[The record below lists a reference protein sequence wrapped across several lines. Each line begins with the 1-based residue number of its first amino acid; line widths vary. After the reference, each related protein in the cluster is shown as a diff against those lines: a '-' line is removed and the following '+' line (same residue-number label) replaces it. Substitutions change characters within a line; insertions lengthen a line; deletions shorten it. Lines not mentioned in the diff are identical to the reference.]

1 MIQKQENGKQILG
14 QAVLICFCVY
24 FLMCDILV
32 SMIPGKYSPDFG
44 NLERLICYS
53 FLGLI
58 LASIPNAS
66 RKKSLSFLA
75 FFWVW
80 MIVIRLAIQQLTEAM
95 TVEILRVGIMC
106 AVFYLTS
113 TLDAKGKQHLADVFC
128 GILFPVLTVLAIL
141 GLLVS
146 TNVIPSFRIGDAE
159 ILLVVHPYGSGTAIY
174 VSFLGINKNVT
185 ATWFMVALWLAVGQF
200 FRTRRKWLRVLLGL
214 FAVLMYATMSLQ
226 YCRFVNIACAVGAG
240 MLAVLLVKDRLKI
253 PKTAVRKMAV
263 GLIAVVV
270 MFGCYKGCNLWGEL
284 LNQFAGPD
292 MLKNAHMIGYS
303 SIQEEQAEE
312 VEAETVAE
320 TEAEP
325 VAETEAEP
333 AAETGA
339 EPVAETEAEP
349 AAETEAEPVA
359 ETEAEPAT
367 EAETEPVTETEAE
380 PETEPETQPTT
391 ESNAGAD
398 ELSKLI
404 GDATGVGDG
413 RNFFKDLVSLTG
425 RTDIWVAALRVI
437 FRRKK
442 FMLLGQPVGDI
453 GMNMIYYGDYDIL
466 KGHTHNMFI
475 QVLAQSGIIGFGLM
489 VAFTYMQVRAAI
501 RLFFSREQPLS
512 RKIYGILLTCLLL
525 EGVGESLLLL
535 QFAPLALMFTAGMLA
550 DQEEPTDFRKIFRF
564 RRKKA

>member
-1 MIQKQENGKQILG
+1 MIQKQENGKQILR

-32 SMIPGKYSPDFG
+32 SMIPGKYSSDFG

-95 TVEILRVGIMC
+95 TVEIFRVGIMC

-128 GILFPVLTVLAIL
+128 GMLFPVLTFLAIL

-185 ATWFMVALWLAVGQF
+185 ATWFLVALWLAVGQF

-214 FAVLMYATMSLQ
+214 FAVLMYAAMSLQ

-253 PKTAVRKMAV
+253 PKTVVRKMAV

-270 MFGCYKGCNLWGEL
+270 MFGCYKGCNLWGGL

-312 VEAETVAE
+312 EEAETVAE

-325 VAETEAEP
+325 VAETKDEP
-333 AAETGA
+333 A
-339 EPVAETEAEP
+339 
-349 AAETEAEPVA
+349 A

-367 EAETEPVTETEAE
+367 EAEAESMVETETELVTETEAEPAVETEAE

-391 ESNAGAD
+391 ESNAEAD

-425 RTDIWVAALRVI
+425 RTDIWAAALRVI

-466 KGHTHNMFI
+466 RGHTHNMFI
-475 QVLAQSGIIGFGLM
+475 QVLAQTGIIGFGLM

-501 RLFFSREQPLS
+501 QLFFSREQPLS

-550 DQEEPTDFRKIFRF
+550 DQEEPTDFRKLFRF
-564 RRKKA
+564 RKKKA

>member
-80 MIVIRLAIQQLTEAM
+80 MIAIRLAIQQLTEAM

-333 AAETGA
+333 A
-339 EPVAETEAEP
+339 
-349 AAETEAEPVA
+349 
-359 ETEAEPAT
+359 T

-425 RTDIWVAALRVI
+425 RTDIWAAALRVI

-564 RRKKA
+564 RKKKA